1 MNFLLIFRPEAEKIT
16 NFWRVQDPLPVPA
29 EKFWFL
35 FQKGLDRGEKIR
47 YTLSIVSL
55 C

>member
-1 MNFLLIFRPEAEKIT
+1 MNFLLIFRPKQEKIT
-16 NFWRVQDPLPVPA
+16 NSQRVQEPLPVPA

>member
-1 MNFLLIFRPEAEKIT
+1 MNFLLIFKREKENIT
-16 NFWRVQDPLPVPA
+16 SFRRRAGPVPVPA
-29 EKFWFL
+29 EKFRSL